1 MLASKMKDK
10 CLKCKNLKCN
20 CIYCKNYSCLKCDK
34 HIFDNVDSVCCDKC
48 DKWIHKNCA
57 NISDK
62 NYKGMQKNKPGE
74 EIWLCIRCLDFPF
87 SNIDNKKLLLLHENE
102 NNLTANID
110 LTKFSISCSICLRKL
125 GKPLKGIPCNCC
137 KSLVHRRCS
146 KLKASEISD
155 LSKTKNYIWE
165 CLYCKKEKFPLVE
178 LDRNKLEQE
187 SFNSLYSCKCLKNT
201 DFTTEK
207 DKDVFHY
214 TPIYDREDEKSI
226 LTDTNN
232 FLESFTIQPSFDYF
246 QTHDFHKF
254 IQKK

>member
-1 MLASKMKDK
+1 MKDK

-48 DKWIHKNCA
+48 DKWIHKTCA

-102 NNLTANID
+102 NNLTTNID
-110 LTKFSISCSICLRKL
+110 LITKFSITCSICLHKL

-146 KLKASEISD
+146 KLKPSEIRD

-165 CLYCKKEKFPLVE
+165 CLYCKKEKFPFVE
-178 LDRNKLEQE
+178 LDCNELEQE

-226 LTDTNN
+226 LTDTSN
-232 FLESFTIQPSFDYF
+232 FLELFTIQPSFDYF
-246 QTHDFHKF
+246 QTHDFHKL